1 MKVCILGSG
10 AYGLALSHILN
21 NNYNEIIIWTFN
33 EYEKDELLTK
43 RKSSKLNNYIL
54 PKNINVMTNIKKAI
68 ENASLIVIAV
78 PTHAIKNVLKEIKQY
93 YKKTMNILIASKGL
107 ENVTG
112 KFTVSIVEEELKTK
126 KVSIIS
132 GPTIASDIVQN
143 NIVGLTLAGT
153 NKKTNKIIKEILK
166 NDNLI
171 IEETKDIIG
180 VQICGTIKNILGI
193 ASGILSSMNISDSTY
208 SLFLTK
214 ALSDTKNL
222 IYKLGGDKS
231 TILTL
236 SGIGD
241 IFLTSTSI
249 NSRNFTY
256 GTIIGKNQIKEAEK
270 YAKNN
275 TVEGLYS
282 LKELKK
288 LMEKH
293 NTKMNLITIINDI
306 INNKKGK
313 DELLNYIKESR

>member
-10 AYGLALSHILN
+10 AYGLALSHIFN
-21 NNYNEIIIWTFN
+21 NNCNEIILWTFS
-33 EYEKDELLTK
+33 EYEEDELLKK
-43 RKSSKLNNYIL
+43 RRSSKLNNYIL
-54 PKNINVMTNIKKAI
+54 HKNIDVTTDIEKAL
-68 ENASLIVIAV
+68 ENSSLIVIAV
-78 PTHAIKNVLKEIKQY
+78 PTHALKSVLKEIKQY

-112 KFTVSIVEEELKTK
+112 KFTINIVKEELKTK

-132 GPTIASDIVQN
+132 GPTIASDIVDN
-143 NIVGLTLAGT
+143 NIIGLTLAGT

-256 GTIIGKNQIKEAEK
+256 GNIIGKNQIKEAEE

-275 TVEGLYS
+275 TIEGLYS
-282 LKELKK
+282 LTVLKK